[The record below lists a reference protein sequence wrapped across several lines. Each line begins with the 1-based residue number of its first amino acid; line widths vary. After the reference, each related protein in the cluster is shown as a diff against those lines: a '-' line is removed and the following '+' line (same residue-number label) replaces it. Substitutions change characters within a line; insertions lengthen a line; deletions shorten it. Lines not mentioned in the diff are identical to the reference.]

1 MATLNPFDL
10 LDDDAEDPSQLAVSI
25 ASDKSKK
32 SAPVSGLP
40 AKSAPPSSKQPSP
53 SQAGLRST
61 LLSITKHLYSSVWS
75 FCIWYLI
82 VSFYVL
88 D

>member
-61 LLSITKHLYSSVWS
+61 LLSITKSSLFFCLEFLY
-75 FCIWYLI
+75 L
-82 VSFYVL
+82 VSDCFVL
-88 D
+88 CS

>member
-25 ASDKSKK
+25 AADKSRKP
-32 SAPVSGLP
+32 APVSGLP
-40 AKSAPPSSKQPSP
+40 AKSTPPSSKQPPP

-61 LLSITKHLYSSVWS
+61 LLYSSVWI
-75 FCIWYLI
+75 FFLYL
-82 VSFYVL
+82 VSDCFVCCSCS
-88 D
+88 